1 MVSKSDSQPLG
12 PTLAERA
19 LNCSSMSRNLRAHM
33 MSGVR
38 RDGRN
43 RQQLASGKR
52 WQKHAKAAAEH
63 FGTPADR
70 MFNVCKSPLHFLPTA
85 GYKCYRIYSL
95 STVKKVKTMV
105 QYPGWTPKI
114 ACDPQ
119 VVSPIPSFLPQE
131 FLLCDVACD
140 GFNHGPAKLQRSW
153 AANRFTRP

>member
-1 MVSKSDSQPLG
+1 MAK
-12 PTLAERA
+12 
-19 LNCSSMSRNLRAHM
+19 
-33 MSGVR
+33 
-38 RDGRN
+38 DGRSMRKLPLN
-43 RQQLASGKR
+43 ILELQLIGCLTYAS
-52 WQKHAKAAAEH
+52 
-63 FGTPADR
+63 
-70 MFNVCKSPLHFLPTA
+70 LHCIFLPTA

-153 AANRFTRP
+153 AANRFTRPQRISTSSHQHPDPPDDKSGLDHNSKGWKKT